1 MTRKPSR
8 KTDPFHDDIIKW
20 KHFQCYWPFVRGI
33 HQSPVNSP
41 HKGQWR
47 GALIFSLIYAWTN
60 GWVNNRDAGD
70 LRRHHAHYDVTVIF
84 GAPTLTWGLPPQM
97 TSSMEFWCF
106 LGYYPEKAI
115 QQTAGLPVICL
126 PILPS
131 WLSLQTL
138 NTLRPRQNGRHFAED
153 TFKRIFMNETVRI
166 SINISLKFVPNGLIN
181 NTPALVQIS
190 HNLNQWWWIYW
201 RIYASL
207 GLNELIT
214 NRLETL
220 SLFKFLGGKIVAWF
234 FCFHFNIFNPTI
246 LVVSYTM
253 RYLYNTL
260 NFWNIFNVQL
270 SPNWHI

>member
-8 KTDPFHDDIIKW
+8 KTDPLHDDMIKW
-20 KHFQCYWPFVRGI
+20 KHFQRYWPFVRGT

-60 GWVNNRDAGD
+60 GWVNNNHAGD

-97 TSSMEFWCF
+97 SSSMEFWCF

-115 QQTAGLPVICL
+115 QLTAGLPVIYL
-126 PILPS
+126 PMLPS

-138 NTLRPRQNGRHFAED
+138 NTLRPRQNGRHFADD

-181 NTPALVQIS
+181 NTPALVQIMAWRRPGDKPLS
-190 HNLNQWWWIYW
+190 EPMMVNLLTHICVTRPQWVNHKHIGNALLNQILGWQNCRMIFLRSLQHFQSNDTRRIIYN
-201 RIYASL
+201 AMPL
-207 GLNELIT
+207 
-214 NRLETL
+214 
-220 SLFKFLGGKIVAWF
+220 
-234 FCFHFNIFNPTI
+234 
-246 LVVSYTM
+246 
-253 RYLYNTL
+253 
-260 NFWNIFNVQL
+260 
-270 SPNWHI
+270 